1 MARSMTG
8 YGASELE
15 SRGWKCMLEIRS
27 LNQRF
32 LDIRLRL
39 PQSFVS
45 RESELRERI
54 KKICK
59 RGKVEC
65 TVRLEPAESK
75 IGFDLDGARV
85 EEIKGVVKEFE
96 KLSGSSLQF
105 QWKDLVQ
112 LDLLG
117 NGPGK
122 RPPEHCFELITE
134 SLDGALAEI
143 GRMKDVEGQAMSED
157 LLSRVRICL
166 DWVDELERKSTG
178 QPERQLGKLK
188 KRITDLLSEVD
199 LEPERLNQE
208 LALMSDRLD
217 ITEELVR
224 LRTHLKQLRK
234 LIGQTEAGRKGEFL
248 LQEINREINTAA
260 SKSSSAEISG
270 IAVDF
275 KSELEKMREQ
285 LLNLE

>member
-1 MARSMTG
+1 MTG

-45 RESELRERI
+45 FERELKERI
-54 KKICK
+54 KKICR

-65 TVRLEPAESK
+65 TVRLEPAESGM
-75 IGFDLDGARV
+75 GFDLNEVRV
-85 EEIKGVVKEFE
+85 EEIRGVAEEFE

-112 LDLLG
+112 LELLG
-117 NGPGK
+117 DGSGAK
-122 RPPEHCFELITE
+122 PPEHCFELIME
-134 SLDGALAEI
+134 SLDRALAEI
-143 GRMKDVEGQAMSED
+143 GGMKEVEGQAMSDD
-157 LLSRVRICL
+157 LLSRIHICL
-166 DWVDELERKSTG
+166 DWVDELESKSIG

-188 KRITDLLSEVD
+188 KRITDLLSEVN

-224 LRTHLKQLRK
+224 LRTHLQQLQK

-248 LQEINREINTAA
+248 LQEINREINTVA
-260 SKSSSAEISG
+260 SKSSNAEISG

-275 KSELEKMREQ
+275 KSELEKIREQ